1 MNRLFT
7 YILLTSIVIA
17 CHIETPQRPVSRFKF
32 TPGNG
37 CKAPCTITFIG
48 ESENG
53 EAIWWDFG
61 DGSEPKSGDSVS
73 HLFAAAKSY
82 EVKLTVKGVDG
93 GSSGFTQM
101 VNIEAP
107 SPEAFSMSGDQN
119 FPTDIVADAKGNVYV
134 SGTGSG
140 TINFGIGFTRTLS
153 NGADDF
159 FVAKYNNAG
168 QCQWVYTDGS
178 SGDDHANAIAL
189 DSANHVYLTGF
200 VSGALV
206 GGGTSAKGNLDGF
219 VAMLDATSGASI
231 WFKTFGGPMNDQGRS
246 LAFYQVGVGPK
257 LYLTGTVEGDG
268 MNRNI
273 EFDNYRKLADD
284 RDGFLVIMDVN
295 AAQGTFGDPEMMTGP
310 NIQAPEAI
318 AVDKSGNA
326 YITGAFLT
334 TIKFP
339 STSLEGLDSVDV
351 FVAKWKRIGQTFQWA
366 RRAASSGVDF
376 AYDILVDDKSEN
388 VYVTGMHTG
397 YLGELQLNS
406 ADDEDVYL
414 GNWDTSGEVQN
425 NARNGFS
432 ERNEDYH
439 GGIALTSDDEIVIAG
454 SFSDKGWFP
463 MKSDPSVK
471 SKGSTDIIITKL
483 DPQSLNPTI
492 DKPVTDGGN
501 DEDRVNKIC
510 TINGY
515 VYAAGWF
522 YESST
527 FNGVTLNGRSY
538 PTRNTFIARYRL

>member
-37 CKAPCTITFIG
+37 CKAPCTITFTS

-53 EAIWWDFG
+53 ENIWWDFG
-61 DGSEPKSGDSVS
+61 DGSKLESGDSVS
-73 HLFAAAKSY
+73 HLFEAAKSY
-82 EVKLTVKGVDG
+82 EVKLIVKGVDG
-93 GSSGFTQM
+93 GSSGFTQT

-119 FPTDIVADAKGNVYV
+119 FPTDIVADAKGNVYI

-140 TINFGIGFTRTLS
+140 IINFGIGFTRTLS

-159 FVAKYNNAG
+159 FVAKYNSAG

-178 SGDDHANAIAL
+178 PDNDHANALAL

-200 VSGALV
+200 VGGALV
-206 GGGTSAKGNLDGF
+206 GGNTSTKGNLDGF
-219 VAMLDATSGASI
+219 VAMLDGKSGAPL
-231 WFKTFGGPMNDQGRS
+231 WFKTFGGPLNDQGRS
-246 LAFYQVGVGPK
+246 LAFYQAGEGPK

-268 MNRNI
+268 VNRNI
-273 EFDNYRKLADD
+273 EFDNYRKQADY
-284 RDGFLVIMDVN
+284 RDGFLVIMDVT
-295 AAQGTFGDPEMMTGP
+295 AGRGIFGEPGMITGR

-326 YITGAFLT
+326 YVTGAFLT
-334 TIKFP
+334 AIKFP

-351 FVAKWKRIGQTFQWA
+351 FVAKWKRIGQTFEWA
-366 RRAASSGVDF
+366 RRVASSGVDF
-376 AYDILVDDKSEN
+376 AYDILVDEN
-388 VYVTGMHTG
+388 LPNIYVTGMHNG
-397 YLGELQLNS
+397 DLNELKLNS
-406 ADDEDVYL
+406 SNDENVYL
-414 GNWDTSGEVQN
+414 ANWDTNGEVRD

-432 ERNEDYH
+432 EGNQDYH
-439 GGIALTSDDEIVIAG
+439 GGIALTPNGDIVIAG
-454 SFSDKGWFP
+454 SFHNKGWFP
-463 MKSDPSVK
+463 MNDNRALK
-471 SKGSTDIIITKL
+471 SKGSTDIILTRL
-483 DPQSLNPTI
+483 DPKSLNPTVDSPI
-492 DKPVTDGGN
+492 SDGGT

-510 TINGY
+510 VINGY

-522 YESST
+522 YGSST

-538 PTRNTFIARYRL
+538 PMRNTFIARYRL